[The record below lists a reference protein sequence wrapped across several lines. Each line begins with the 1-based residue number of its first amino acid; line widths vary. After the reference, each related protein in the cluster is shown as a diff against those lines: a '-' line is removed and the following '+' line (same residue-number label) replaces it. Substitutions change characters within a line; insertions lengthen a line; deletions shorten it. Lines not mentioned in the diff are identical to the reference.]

1 MDSPLADIDQIRPKA
16 ALSERFLLEKH
27 RPQLKAA
34 RTYIQDGRSK
44 CYTHIC
50 EDFW

>member
-1 MDSPLADIDQIRPKA
+1 MESPVVDIDQIRPKVT
-16 ALSERFLLEKH
+16 LSEIFLLEKH
-27 RPQLKAA
+27 RPQLTGV
-34 RTYIQDGRSK
+34 RTYIQNGRSK